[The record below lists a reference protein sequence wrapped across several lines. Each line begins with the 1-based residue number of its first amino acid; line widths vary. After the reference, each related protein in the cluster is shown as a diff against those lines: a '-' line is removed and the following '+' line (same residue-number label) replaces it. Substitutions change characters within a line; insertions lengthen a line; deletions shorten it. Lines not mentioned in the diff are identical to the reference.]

1 MTLILLRFFLKKIQ
15 LECSNCHY
23 YFLLL
28 IFMFYSKSTTSQ
40 VVSDFTTINLNTG
53 CGSLVVEFEDLSTGN
68 PDTWLWDFGN
78 GNSSSQQN
86 PIAVYSSPGLYTVKL
101 TVSDASTQDV
111 HIETDFVKVY
121 AQPTVS
127 LDQNS
132 TLFCVPEE
140 VLFTDETQSANNI
153 VAWMWDFGDG
163 GSSNLQNPIYE
174 YQNNGVFTVSLSV
187 VDDKG
192 CESLVIFDNLIDA
205 KKVPVS
211 DFVSDIDFS
220 CNSTEL
226 VTFTNNSEFAYS
238 YFWNFG
244 DGTTSSNTNPTHN
257 YNSGVFDVYLVSDNS
272 VCTDTLFLNNLI
284 EIGGVMTTDFT
295 SNVNSI
301 CEFDSVSFSD
311 ETLNS
316 ADTWFW
322 DFGDG
327 NTSSLQN
334 PIHQYTSGGNYTVT
348 LSTNKNGSCLSEE
361 IKVNFIEVFDSP
373 SIDFYVNNQISC
385 NPPLIVDFYDNTLNI
400 TDWFWEM
407 ENGFMSTNQNPV
419 VNFTD
424 SGSFDVTLTVIDDNG
439 CSSIKTKSDFIKI
452 DDFSADF
459 NVSDSIICED
469 DFVDF
474 LDNTNSIFNIT
485 SYNWDFGD
493 GNTSL
498 LQNPQ
503 NQYLGINTFDVS
515 LIIENSIGCTDQKSI
530 SSFIKTVGP
539 PTADFVADNLIS
551 CAGSSINFTDL
562 TSSPA
567 AINNYNW
574 SFGDGNNSSV
584 QNPVYQYNMLGIFD
598 VELIVGDGKC
608 VDTIVKTNYIEII
621 KPLSYF
627 KDKHNCQDPLSV
639 EFYNYSIGADN
650 VFWDFGDGNT
660 STDYEPIHN
669 YIAEGIYQVT
679 LSVTNNATLC
689 SHEFVQQID
698 VSSPNADF
706 TYLVNTNNS
715 FSDSVVCL
723 PKKRSHVDVLS
734 DNLRNY
740 KIDWGDGYVGINRS
754 DHLYSSIGL
763 YDVTLMMTDNYGCK
777 DTLVYNDMFRVTEVE
792 TDFTTSNVQGC
803 NDLSVD
809 FEDLSSVTSSVFWDF
824 GDGNSSTQ
832 NNPTNVYL
840 LEGIYDVTLF
850 STSIEGCLDTLV
862 RQEYIVFEKPIL
874 NFTFSDNAICKDET
888 VVFVDSSKGLSLD
901 YNWDFGDGNTSVLKS
916 PQHNYQNVG
925 SFPVSLT
932 ITDTF
937 GCTVVNNTELI
948 EVQNVQVDFSSNLL
962 SSNCPPLIS
971 TFTNNSSGVNLS
983 YNWSFGDGLT
993 SSQENPSHLYSTSGD
1008 FDVRLIIEDNFS
1020 CKDTLVM
1027 SNMISIFGPMGT
1039 FNYSSDVVCKSDSVV
1054 FTANVQNVDSY
1065 LWDFGDGI
1073 FSTDSNP
1080 SHLYSNG
1087 DFYSPQLVIENTSAC
1102 QLIVT
1107 SDDSIEVI
1115 EIIVDAGINQTICL
1129 GDSISLLA
1137 IGSATNYNWIS
1148 SQNIINEN
1156 SQIPIVFPQGNEMFY
1171 VVNSDGLCEGIDSVI
1186 VEVDNNIPIPT
1197 FITNNHCVFDSMSLI
1212 VDEGIIASSF
1222 TYEWNILGENLYTQ
1236 TSNFQFDSVGIFPI
1250 EVIVTNLDN
1259 NCDASVIQ
1267 NIEILPLPVVSFVS
1281 DKVCLGEKTNFTNL
1295 SSPDITGSLW
1305 SFGDGFQS
1313 SFDMNPTC
1321 QFSTSGM
1328 FNTTLI
1334 VSSSDGCLNK
1344 ITKEVE
1350 VFELPELES
1359 SISTQCL
1366 GSETEFKV
1374 FTQFENSEIQSYSW
1388 NFGDDSEMSD
1398 HQFPT
1403 HNYSNYGEYN
1413 VIVAATTING
1423 CKSEIQNIAKVN
1435 PVPFVDFDV
1444 IRICEGDNTQF
1455 INNSSIVEGT
1465 ILYYNWNFLDGNSSD
1480 YLNPSNTF
1488 SSFGTYNVNLEV
1500 ESSEN
1505 CISNLSKEIQIHET
1519 PNANFLVD
1527 NEICENTDVK
1537 FVNTSISD
1545 GLITSYNWDFG
1556 NRDTSSDQNPITTYN
1571 HSGIYS
1577 ITLSIENEF
1586 SCSNSIIKDSFIT
1599 VAESPIA
1606 SFNMSD
1612 NRVSLLSSDVL
1623 FVNTSDENLFFEWD
1637 FDNGVIDSE
1646 NKDISISFE
1655 NPGNYDVLL
1664 YVENDFGCSD
1674 EVIHSV
1680 QVDDEFN
1687 VFVPTAFTPNNDG
1700 LNDVFEVK
1708 GNGVSTFQ
1716 IRIYN
1721 RWGGLVFFSDN
1732 LEIGWN
1738 GIEETSGEVLD
1749 NGTYLYNIH
1758 VTDYNKKLWVYN
1770 GELNLMK

>member
-1 MTLILLRFFLKKIQ
+1 MLA
-15 LECSNCHY
+15 
-23 YFLLL
+23 
-28 IFMFYSKSTTSQ
+28 SKSTTSQ
-40 VVSDFTTINLNTG
+40 VVSDFTTATSNSG

-68 PDTWLWDFGN
+68 PNAWLWDFGN
-78 GNSSSQQN
+78 GIVSTQQH
-86 PIAVYSSPGLYTVKL
+86 PVVIYPVSGFYTISL
-101 TVSDASTQDV
+101 TVSDASTNDISTV
-111 HIETDFVKVY
+111 VDYIKVY
-121 AQPTVS
+121 EKPLADLSVGIT
-127 LDQNS
+127 
-132 TLFCVPEE
+132 TFCVPFE
-140 VLFTDETQSANNI
+140 VDFLDESNYSNNI
-153 VAWMWDFGDG
+153 VSWMWDFGDG
-163 GSSNLQNPIYE
+163 GSSSIQNPTYE
-174 YQNNGVFTVSLSV
+174 YEESGLYTVSLSV
-187 VDDKG
+187 IDDKG
-192 CESLVIFDNLIDA
+192 CESLVIINNLIDA
-205 KKVPVS
+205 KEVPVA
-211 DFVSDIDFS
+211 DFTSDITTS
-220 CNSTEL
+220 CDASEIIS
-226 VTFTNNSEFAYS
+226 FQNNSQFATS
-238 YFWNFG
+238 YDWNFG
-244 DGTTSSNTNPTHN
+244 DGNTSSQQNPNHN
-257 YNSGVFDVYLVSDNS
+257 YYSGIYDVTLVADNGFCSDI
-272 VCTDTLFLNNLI
+272 LIINNLI
-284 EIGGVMTTDFT
+284 EVGATIIPDFT
-295 SNVNSI
+295 SNISQICKDDTILFADLTPNSL
-301 CEFDSVSFSD
+301 DS
-311 ETLNS
+311 
-316 ADTWFW
+316 WFW

-327 NTSSLQN
+327 TISTLQN
-334 PIHQYTSGGNYTVT
+334 PTHMFSSSGNFDISLTTSIQGECVETKTMTNY
-348 LSTNKNGSCLSEE
+348 
-361 IKVNFIEVFDSP
+361 IEVFPDPDIIFTSNENYSCDVPFLVQFDDNTINANSWKWTFENGDS
-373 SIDFYVNNQISC
+373 SILQNPVIEFDTFGEFYVELEVSDINGCTSVLTELDYIITDE
-385 NPPLIVDFYDNTLNI
+385 LIVDF
-400 TDWFWEM
+400 
-407 ENGFMSTNQNPV
+407 S
-419 VNFTD
+419 
-424 SGSFDVTLTVIDDNG
+424 
-439 CSSIKTKSDFIKI
+439 
-452 DDFSADF
+452 
-459 NVSDSIICED
+459 VSDSIICESD
-469 DFVDF
+469 IVSFSDSS
-474 LDNTNSIFNIT
+474 NSFSSIV
-485 SYNWDFGD
+485 SYLWDFGD
-493 GNTSL
+493 GFTSTT
-498 LQNPQ
+498 QNPNHQ
-503 NQYLGINTFDVS
+503 FNGISVFDIT
-515 LIIENSIGCTDQKSI
+515 LNIENSMGCSNQVLFP
-530 SSFIKTVGP
+530 SFIKTTGP
-539 PTADFVADNLIS
+539 PTADFTVDRIVS
-551 CAGSSINFTDL
+551 CAGETITFTDL
-562 TSSPA
+562 SSSSA
-567 AINNYNW
+567 VINNW
-574 SFGDGNNSSV
+574 V
-584 QNPVYQYNMLGIFD
+584 
-598 VELIVGDGKC
+598 
-608 VDTIVKTNYIEII
+608 
-621 KPLSYF
+621 
-627 KDKHNCQDPLSV
+627 
-639 EFYNYSIGADN
+639 
-650 VFWDFGDGNT
+650 WDFGDGGSSTTQNPTYQYNLTGNFDVTLITGEGICTDTLIKNYYIEIIEPSSFFIAKYNCVEPLMVDFLNHSVGADVVEWDFGDGFT
-660 STDYEPIHN
+660 STDFDPIHSYSTTGVYN
-669 YIAEGIYQVT
+669 VS
-679 LSVTNNATLC
+679 LRVTNNATLC
-689 SHEFVQQID
+689 THEYTTQVNVFFPE
-698 VSSPNADF
+698 SDF
-706 TYLVNTNNS
+706 TYLINPNNS
-715 FSDSVVCL
+715 LEDSVVCL
-723 PKKRSHVDVLS
+723 PKKRSHIDIISPNV
-734 DNLRNY
+734 RNY
-740 KIDWGDGYVGINRS
+740 RVDWGDGYLGVNRQ
-754 DHLYSSIGL
+754 DHLYNTPGV
-763 YDVTLMMTDNYGCK
+763 YDVTLMITDHHTCK
-777 DTLVYNDMFRVTEVE
+777 DTLVIEDMFRVTEVE
-792 TDFTTSNVQGC
+792 TDFTSSNIQGC

-874 NFTFSDNAICKDET
+874 NFTFSDNEICKDET
-888 VVFVDSSKGLSLD
+888 VFFVDSSKGLSLD

-993 SSQENPSHLYSTSGD
+993 SSQENPSHLYSTSGN

-1027 SNMISIFGPMGT
+1027 SNMISIFGPLGT
-1039 FNYSSDVVCKSDSVV
+1039 FTYSSDVVCKSDSVV

-1065 LWDFGDGI
+1065 LWDFGDGV

-1080 SHLYSNG
+1080 SHLYSDG
-1087 DFYSPQLVIENTSAC
+1087 DFYLPQLIIENTSAC

-1148 SQNIINEN
+1148 SQNMINEN
-1156 SQIPIVFPQGNEMFY
+1156 SQFPIVFPQVNEMFY

-1236 TSNFQFDSVGIFPI
+1236 TSNFQFDSVGVFPI

-1281 DKVCLGEKTNFTNL
+1281 DKVCLGEKTNFLNL

-1328 FNTTLI
+1328 FNTTLV

-1465 ILYYNWNFLDGNSSD
+1465 ILYYNWDFLDGNSSD

-1488 SSFGTYNVNLEV
+1488 SSFGTYNVDLEV

-1599 VAESPIA
+1599 VEESPIA

-1655 NPGNYDVLL
+1655 NSGNYDVLL

-1674 EVIHSV
+1674 EIIHSV

>member
-1 MTLILLRFFLKKIQ
+1 MTLILLKFFLKKIQ

-111 HIETDFVKVY
+111 HIQTDFVKVY

-295 SNVNSI
+295 SNVNTI
-301 CEFDSVSFSD
+301 CESDSVSFSD

-334 PIHQYTSGGNYTVT
+334 PIHQYNSGGNYTVK
-348 LSTNKNGSCLSEE
+348 LSTTKNGSCLSEE
-361 IKVNFIEVFDSP
+361 IKVDFIEVFDSP
-373 SIDFYVNNQISC
+373 SIDFDVNNQTSC
-385 NPPLIVDFYDNTLNI
+385 NPPLIVDFYENTLNI

-424 SGSFDVTLTVIDDNG
+424 SGSFDVTLTVTDDNG
-439 CSSIKTKSDFIKI
+439 CSSRTTKSDFIKI

-474 LDNTNSIFNIT
+474 LDNTNSIFNII

-493 GNTSL
+493 GNTSI

-503 NQYLGINTFDVS
+503 NQYLGINIFDVS
-515 LIIENSIGCTDQKSI
+515 LIVKNSIGCTDQKSI

-539 PTADFVADNLIS
+539 PTTDFTVDRIVS
-551 CAGSSINFTDL
+551 CAGETITFTDL
-562 TSSPA
+562 SSSSA
-567 AINNYNW
+567 VINNW
-574 SFGDGNNSSV
+574 D
-584 QNPVYQYNMLGIFD
+584 
-598 VELIVGDGKC
+598 
-608 VDTIVKTNYIEII
+608 
-621 KPLSYF
+621 
-627 KDKHNCQDPLSV
+627 
-639 EFYNYSIGADN
+639 
-650 VFWDFGDGNT
+650 WDFGDGGSSTTQNPNYQYNLIGNFDVTLITGEGICTDTLIKNYYIEIIEPSSFFIAKYNCDEPLMIDFLNHSVGADVVEWDFGDGFT
-660 STDYEPIHN
+660 STDFDPTHSYSN
-669 YIAEGIYQVT
+669 TGVYNVS
-679 LSVTNNATLC
+679 LRVTNNATLC
-689 SHEFVQQID
+689 THEYIEQVNVFF
-698 VSSPNADF
+698 PEADF
-706 TYLVNTNNS
+706 TYLINPNNS
-715 FSDSVVCL
+715 LKDSVVCL
-723 PKKRSHVDVLS
+723 PKKRSHIDIISPNV
-734 DNLRNY
+734 RNY
-740 KIDWGDGYVGINRS
+740 RVDWGDGYIGVNRQ
-754 DHLYSSIGL
+754 DHLYDTPGV
-763 YDVTLMMTDNYGCK
+763 YDVTLMITDNYGCK

-792 TDFTTSNVQGC
+792 TDFTASNVQGC

-840 LEGIYDVTLF
+840 VEGIYDVTLF

-925 SFPVSLT
+925 FFPVSLT

-962 SSNCPPLIS
+962 SSNCPPVIS

-1087 DFYSPQLVIENTSAC
+1087 DFYSPQLIIENTSAC

-1107 SDDSIEVI
+1107 SDDSIEVR

-1148 SQNIINEN
+1148 SQNMINEN
-1156 SQIPIVFPQGNEMFY
+1156 S
-1171 VVNSDGLCEGIDSVI
+1171 
-1186 VEVDNNIPIPT
+1186 
-1197 FITNNHCVFDSMSLI
+1197 
-1212 VDEGIIASSF
+1212 
-1222 TYEWNILGENLYTQ
+1222 
-1236 TSNFQFDSVGIFPI
+1236 
-1250 EVIVTNLDN
+1250 
-1259 NCDASVIQ
+1259 
-1267 NIEILPLPVVSFVS
+1267 
-1281 DKVCLGEKTNFTNL
+1281 
-1295 SSPDITGSLW
+1295 
-1305 SFGDGFQS
+1305 
-1313 SFDMNPTC
+1313 
-1321 QFSTSGM
+1321 
-1328 FNTTLI
+1328 
-1334 VSSSDGCLNK
+1334 
-1344 ITKEVE
+1344 
-1350 VFELPELES
+1350 
-1359 SISTQCL
+1359 
-1366 GSETEFKV
+1366 
-1374 FTQFENSEIQSYSW
+1374 
-1388 NFGDDSEMSD
+1388 
-1398 HQFPT
+1398 
-1403 HNYSNYGEYN
+1403 
-1413 VIVAATTING
+1413 
-1423 CKSEIQNIAKVN
+1423 
-1435 PVPFVDFDV
+1435 
-1444 IRICEGDNTQF
+1444 
-1455 INNSSIVEGT
+1455 
-1465 ILYYNWNFLDGNSSD
+1465 
-1480 YLNPSNTF
+1480 
-1488 SSFGTYNVNLEV
+1488 
-1500 ESSEN
+1500 
-1505 CISNLSKEIQIHET
+1505 
-1519 PNANFLVD
+1519 
-1527 NEICENTDVK
+1527 
-1537 FVNTSISD
+1537 
-1545 GLITSYNWDFG
+1545 
-1556 NRDTSSDQNPITTYN
+1556 
-1571 HSGIYS
+1571 
-1577 ITLSIENEF
+1577 
-1586 SCSNSIIKDSFIT
+1586 
-1599 VAESPIA
+1599 
-1606 SFNMSD
+1606 
-1612 NRVSLLSSDVL
+1612 
-1623 FVNTSDENLFFEWD
+1623 
-1637 FDNGVIDSE
+1637 
-1646 NKDISISFE
+1646 
-1655 NPGNYDVLL
+1655 
-1664 YVENDFGCSD
+1664 
-1674 EVIHSV
+1674 
-1680 QVDDEFN
+1680 
-1687 VFVPTAFTPNNDG
+1687 
-1700 LNDVFEVK
+1700 
-1708 GNGVSTFQ
+1708 
-1716 IRIYN
+1716 
-1721 RWGGLVFFSDN
+1721 
-1732 LEIGWN
+1732 
-1738 GIEETSGEVLD
+1738 
-1749 NGTYLYNIH
+1749 
-1758 VTDYNKKLWVYN
+1758 
-1770 GELNLMK
+1770 